1 MGETNVEGQAETIRI
16 AAICGSLRPGSYT
29 RRALEIALQG
39 AAEVGAKTQLIDLT
53 GYDLGFCG
61 GGTDDHPDSEGL
73 ERLRRNVQAAH
84 GILLGTPVYHGSFS
98 GVLKN
103 ALDLMGFR
111 EFEGKMIGLLGVSG
125 GRAGAFNAL
134 DNLRS
139 IGRVLHAW
147 VIPEQVSIAE
157 GWQAFDEAGNLKSAE
172 LEQRLLELGRQ
183 VARFAYLHGSDQAKA
198 FLDAWE
204 RAPANPGAESDPL
217 A

>member
-1 MGETNVEGQAETIRI
+1 MGETNVEGEAETIRI

-39 AAEVGAKTQLIDLT
+39 AAEVGAETQLIDLT

-61 GGTDDHPDSEGL
+61 GGSDDHPDSEGL
-73 ERLRRNVQAAH
+73 QRLRRNVQAAH
-84 GILLGTPVYHGSFS
+84 GILLGTPIYHGSFS

-139 IGRVLHAW
+139 
-147 VIPEQVSIAE
+147 EQVSIAE